1 MRIAVM
7 QPYFFPYVGYWQ
19 LLNLVDVF
27 VIFDDVN
34 YIKKGYI
41 DRNTILVNGN
51 LLPIKLELIGAS
63 QNKMINE
70 IDVGFNR
77 KKLLKTI
84 EFAYVKSRF
93 YSSVFP
99 VVEKILSCTEDN
111 LARYLELSIRE
122 LSSYL
127 GIKTKI
133 LNSSGFQYSERGKD
147 RIIPIVRGLGG
158 NTYINMLG
166 GRSLY
171 DIEHFK
177 KNNIK
182 LVFIENHQTP
192 YAQMS
197 KTFIPNL
204 SILDLLFNVSSDD
217 VSTRLRLKDTDS

>member
-41 DRNTILVNGN
+41 DRNTILVNGD
-51 LLPIKLELIGAS
+51 LLPLKLELIGAS
-63 QNKMINE
+63 QNKMISE
-70 IDVGFNR
+70 IDVGSNR
-77 KKLLKTI
+77 PKLLKTI
-84 EFAYVKSRF
+84 EFAYKKSKF
-93 YSSVFP
+93 YKSFFP
-99 VVEKILSCTEDN
+99 VVDKILGFPENN

-122 LSSYL
+122 LALYL
-127 GIKTKI
+127 GISTKI
-133 LNSSGFQYSERGKD
+133 VNSSSFQYPETGKD
-147 RIIPIVRGLGG
+147 KIIPMVRGLGG
-158 NTYINMLG
+158 HAYINMRG

-177 KNNIK
+177 QNNLS
-182 LVFIENHQTP
+182 LVFIENYQRP
-192 YAQMS
+192 YGQMS

-204 SILDLLFNVSSDD
+204 SILDLLFNVSRDD
-217 VSTRLRLKDTDS
+217 AACRLTLKGADS